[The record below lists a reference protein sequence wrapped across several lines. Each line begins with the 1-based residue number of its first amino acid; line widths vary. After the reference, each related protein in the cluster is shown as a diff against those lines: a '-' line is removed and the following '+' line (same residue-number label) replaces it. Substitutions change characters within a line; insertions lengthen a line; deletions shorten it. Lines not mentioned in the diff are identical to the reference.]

1 MAEVYQKV
9 AEKMPSMSKAQEKIA
24 KYILSH
30 PNSIPFLTVEKLA
43 SLSGVSIATV
53 TRFVTFLGYK
63 GYPEFLKETQE
74 TIKEQVKSSERIK
87 MNNSNMRE
95 ADNSRKL
102 YEVFEDDINNI
113 KYTMEEMNIF
123 ELKKAV
129 NLLVNAKRIY
139 IVARRSSTSLAVFF
153 KYYLELM
160 FNNVTLIENIEQIPK
175 QINRDTGEDVI
186 IGISFDKYAK
196 SAVEI
201 FTHLKNRGASTIAIT
216 DTMLSPLVPYAD
228 VTLKAAGGSSSFNG
242 SFAGPLS
249 LINAIIVSIEQEKQ
263 DCYENNIQ
271 ILEEALNKFELV
283 M

>member
-1 MAEVYQKV
+1 MAEVYKRV

-43 SLSGVSIATV
+43 GFSGVSIATV
-53 TRFVTFLGYK
+53 TRFVTFLGYN
-63 GYPEFLKETQE
+63 GYPDFIKETQE

-87 MNNSNMRE
+87 MKDLQEN
-95 ADNSRKL
+95 DITKKL
-102 YEVFEDDINNI
+102 CEVFEDDINNI
-113 KYTMEEMNIF
+113 KYTMEELNIF

-139 IVARRSSTSLAVFF
+139 LVARRSATALAVFL
-153 KYYLELM
+153 KYYLEIM
-160 FNNVTLIENIEQIPK
+160 FNNVILIENIEQIPK
-175 QINRDTGEDVI
+175 SINSNTGEDVI

-201 FTHLKNRGASTIAIT
+201 FTHLKNKGASTIAIT
-216 DTMLSPLVPYAD
+216 DNMLSPLVPYAD
-228 VTLKAAGGSSSFNG
+228 VTLKAPGGSLSFNG

-249 LINAIIVSIEQEKQ
+249 LINAIIISIEQEKQ
-263 DCYENNIQ
+263 ECYENNIQ

>member
-87 MNNSNMRE
+87 MKDIHES
-95 ADNSRKL
+95 DNSRKIC
-102 YEVFEDDINNI
+102 EIFEDDMNNI
-113 KYTMEEMNIF
+113 KYTMEELNIF

-139 IVARRSSTSLAVFF
+139 LVARRSAASLAVFF

-160 FNNVTLIENIEQIPK
+160 FNNVILIENIEQIPK
-175 QINRDTGEDVI
+175 HINRGTGEDVI

-216 DTMLSPLVPYAD
+216 DNMLSPLVPYAD

-249 LINAIIVSIEQEKQ
+249 LINAIIVSIEQEKE
-263 DCYENNIQ
+263 DCYKNNVQ
-271 ILEEALNKFELV
+271 ILEEALSKFELV

>member
-1 MAEVYQKV
+1 MGEVYQKV
-9 AEKMPSMSKAQEKIA
+9 AEKMPSMSRAQEKIA
-24 KYILSH
+24 KYILAH

-43 SLSGVSIATV
+43 GLSGVSIATI

-74 TIKEQVKSSERIK
+74 AIKEQVKSSERIK
-87 MNNSNMRE
+87 IKDTKSRE
-95 ADNSRKL
+95 EDNSRKL
-102 YEVFEDDINNI
+102 YDVFEDDINNI
-113 KYTMEEMNIF
+113 KYTMEELNIF

-129 NLLVNAKRIY
+129 NLIVNAKRIY
-139 IVARRSSTSLAVFF
+139 LVARRSSTSLAVFL

-160 FNNVTLIENIEQIPK
+160 FSNVVLIENIEQIPK

-201 FTHLKNRGASTIAIT
+201 FTHLKDRGANTIAIT
-216 DTMLSPLVPYAD
+216 DSMLSPLVPYAD
-228 VTLKAAGGSSSFNG
+228 VTLKAAGGSSSFSE

-249 LINAIIVSIEQEKQ
+249 LINAVIVSIEQEKQ
-263 DCYENNIQ
+263 DCYENNVHM
-271 ILEEALNKFELV
+271 LEEALNKFELV